1 MQLTI
6 QYTHSLSELFIQ
18 NYRCH
23 LWQKYGEIPTFYKFF
38 SFLKFYLFIFGCDVS
53 SLLHRFSLV
62 AASRGYTS
70 AAVHRLPIAV
80 VSLVAECWLEG
91 RWASAAAAPGLNSCG
106 SQAPEHKPNSCG
118 TGAQLLQ
125 GMWDL
130 PGSEIELLSLALA
143 GGFFTSE
150 PPGKPSF
157 SFFF

>member
-1 MQLTI
+1 M
-6 QYTHSLSELFIQ
+6 
-18 NYRCH
+18 
-23 LWQKYGEIPTFYKFF
+23 
-38 SFLKFYLFIFGCDVS
+38 S

-118 TGAQLLQ
+118 TGA
-125 GMWDL
+125 
-130 PGSEIELLSLALA
+130 
-143 GGFFTSE
+143 
-150 PPGKPSF
+150 
-157 SFFF
+157 